1 MTWSTTPC
9 KMLCNLTM
17 PCKGKHKKVQDMCQK
32 HALDIMMAMQT
43 APTNTAQPQCPSLF
57 CVGNTQLTN
66 WNQTLEQ
73 LKDNAIQ
80 LQMNP
85 AQNVAHQ
92 PTVGNDGQ
100 QMFHPPSDNMSQEQ
114 ASMEAM
120 HDSNHPNSMLL
131 KIIANYRHW
140 WPKWGPF
147 KWPPSIC
154 IGHNHAT
161 MLCK

>member
-1 MTWSTTPC
+1 MSE
-9 KMLCNLTM
+9 
-17 PCKGKHKKVQDMCQK
+17 
-32 HALDIMMAMQT
+32 ALDIMMAMQT

-100 QMFHPPSDNMSQEQ
+100 QMFHPPPGDNSQRD
-114 ASMEAM
+114 AS
-120 HDSNHPNSMLL
+120 NS
-131 KIIANYRHW
+131 AN
-140 WPKWGPF
+140 
-147 KWPPSIC
+147 
-154 IGHNHAT
+154 
-161 MLCK
+161 